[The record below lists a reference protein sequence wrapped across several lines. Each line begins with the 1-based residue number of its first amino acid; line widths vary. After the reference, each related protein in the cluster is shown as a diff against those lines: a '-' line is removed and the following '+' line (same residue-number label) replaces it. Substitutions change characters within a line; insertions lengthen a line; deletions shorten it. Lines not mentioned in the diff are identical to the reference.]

1 MAYLGVALWFAY
13 DQASQD
19 HYDEFKIDIH
29 NYGNPEFITADQID
43 MELGGLRDNIQNY
56 LIDSI
61 NTQEIERRIQKLD
74 NVESANCVALNNGTL
89 RLDVVPLIPVARVF
103 DLDRGS
109 SYYINRAGKRMK
121 TSRHYR
127 MDTPVIL
134 GSFPDGVN
142 ATTAIPVIDYIN
154 ENADMAALISAVR
167 ISHKG
172 DIMLVPMLKGHIVNF
187 GDSTDIANKFDR
199 LRVFYREVMPM
210 KGWTYY
216 DTISVKWRGQVVA
229 HRHDKQEVE
238 SAVEDV
244 EEDYVDDLSTMSVE
258 PTTESEPEAKENNSK
273 PKGNK

>member
-109 SYYINRAGKRMK
+109 SYYINRAGKRMR

-167 ISHKG
+167 ISPKG

-258 PTTESEPEAKENNSK
+258 PTTEPEPEAKENNSK

>member
-109 SYYINRAGKRMK
+109 SYYINRAGKRMR

-167 ISHKG
+167 ISPKG

>member
-167 ISHKG
+167 ISPKG